1 MKRTPKLNSQ
11 VVEEA
16 TAWFIDFN
24 EGEVN
29 QAGREEFN
37 AWLRRSPEHVRA
49 FLQVSA
55 FWEHAGTLG
64 KTKADLDELI
74 ARAKAEQNV
83 FPLGLADRE
92 PGQSSPAQ
100 DGPRSVTRRWFAA
113 AASIAIAL
121 LGAAS
126 WYVGRAPTYVTEV
139 GEQRSFTLEDGS
151 TVELNS
157 RSRLKVHYTQDQRS
171 VELLEGQAL
180 FSVAKNPARPFVVT
194 TGDTRVRAVGTQF
207 DVYRKRAGTVVTV
220 VEGRVAV
227 VPTSTDRDRAVRA
240 KPDEILLAAGEQMM
254 ITPVEVTPPQ
264 PVDLSIATAWTD
276 RKLVFESTPLREVVE
291 EFNRYNRQQLV
302 IRDPALNELHVSGV
316 FPSTDS
322 SRMVEFLRQRFGVTM
337 NRSRDEIEISG
348 REPGRTEEP

>member
-1 MKRTPKLNSQ
+1 MQRIPKLNSQ
-11 VVEEA
+11 ILEEA

-24 EGEVN
+24 EGEVDR
-29 QAGREEFN
+29 AGREEFN

-49 FLQVSA
+49 FLRVSA
-55 FWEHAGTLG
+55 FWEDAGRLG
-64 KTKADLDELI
+64 NAKADLDDLV

-83 FPLGLADRE
+83 FPLELAARE
-92 PGQSSPAQ
+92 SGQSSAPQ
-100 DGPRSVTRRWFAA
+100 DESRSIARRRFAA
-113 AASIAIAL
+113 AAAVAL
-121 LGAAS
+121 ALVGAAS
-126 WYVGRAPTYVTEV
+126 WYVAGQVPTYVTEV

-151 TVELNS
+151 SVELNS
-157 RSRLKVHYTQDQRS
+157 RSRLKVRYTGSERS
-171 VELLEGQAL
+171 VELVEGQAL

-207 DVYRKRAGTVVTV
+207 DVYRKHTGTVVTV

-227 VPTSTDRDRAVRA
+227 APTQIDQLRTTPAQF
-240 KPDEILLAAGEQMM
+240 LLAAGEQMT

-264 PVDLSIATAWTD
+264 PVDLSVATAWTD

-302 IRDPALNELHVSGV
+302 IRDPALNDLHVSGV

-337 NRSRDEIEISG
+337 NAARDEIEISR